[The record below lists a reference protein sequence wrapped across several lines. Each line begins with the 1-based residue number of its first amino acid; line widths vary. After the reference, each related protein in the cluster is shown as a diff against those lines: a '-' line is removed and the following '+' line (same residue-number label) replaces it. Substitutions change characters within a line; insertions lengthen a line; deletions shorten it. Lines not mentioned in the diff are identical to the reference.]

1 MAIKI
6 NELKVNDIVLAPN
19 ATSNR
24 RCIVRAIR
32 NNSIQVDYLD
42 MQTGKMVS
50 ENFTEKDLA
59 PISLME
65 STLYSLNFRKTDDI
79 YYGLPTDTCYIL
91 KRNDRDDVVV
101 IKTLQWHLIL
111 PHGDCWSIDKK
122 ELYLHTLQNY
132 LSLGKEFADEV
143 CHEKFVEL
151 TNPYCILPF
160 EPKE

>member
-1 MAIKI
+1 MGIKI

-91 KRNDRDDVVV
+91 KRNDQDDVVA
-101 IKTLQWHLIL
+101 IKTLQWHLLL

-132 LSLGKEFADEV
+132 LSNGKDFADAV
-143 CHEKFVEL
+143 SYEKFVEL
-151 TNPYCILPF
+151 TKPYCISL
-160 EPKE
+160 

>member
-1 MAIKI
+1 MAIKT

-19 ATSNR
+19 AVSNR

-50 ENFTEKDLA
+50 DNFTEKDLA
-59 PISLME
+59 PVLLME
-65 STLYSLNFRKTDDI
+65 STLYSLNFRKTDNI

-91 KRNDRDDVVV
+91 KRNDQDDVVV

-132 LSLGKEFADEV
+132 LSIGKEFADAV
-143 CHEKFVEL
+143 CHDTFVEL